1 MLPVKIEVIAF
12 GKLSKEYAP
21 LILEYQKRI
30 SSLAHSKFFEGAK
43 IPKDAILLDPKGKE
57 MSSEE
62 FYEFVKEKASR
73 GERITFIIGPPEGF
87 ENSEG
92 YEKIS
97 LSRMTFQH
105 DLARLI
111 LLEQI
116 YRALLRMKGTRYEK

>member
-1 MLPVKIEVIAF
+1 MLPVKIEVIAL

-43 IPKDAILLDPKGKE
+43 IPKDAILLDPRGKE
-57 MSSEE
+57 MCSEE
-62 FYEFVKEKASR
+62 FYEFVKGKASR
-73 GERITFIIGPPEGF
+73 GEKITFVIGPPNGF
-87 ENSEG
+87 KNNDG